1 MEKIV
6 KNNKCNL
13 ECIQKAIEV
22 VGGASALAKKID
34 VTYQTV
40 IFWKNGKY
48 MPNALNCS
56 KIEKATEGKVKRQDI
71 LPDYP
76 WDDLK

>member
-1 MEKIV
+1 M
-6 KNNKCNL
+6 NKTKYNL
-13 ECIQKAIEV
+13 AAIQKAIEV
-22 VGGASALAKKID
+22 VGGASTLAKKVD

-48 MPNALNCS
+48 MPNALNCV
-56 KIEKATEGKVKRQDI
+56 KIEKATDGKVKRDDI

-76 WDDLK
+76 WEDLK